1 MWFCAWLRSVCICVY
16 PCGDVGAYLDCWR
29 GEVFNLLKPVKFC
42 ILVPF
47 LEEDFD
53 EISPVTA
60 QERI

>member
-1 MWFCAWLRSVCICVY
+1 MY

>member
-1 MWFCAWLRSVCICVY
+1 MCFCVWLRCVCICVY
-16 PCGDVGAYLDCWR
+16 PCGDVGAYLHRWR
-29 GEVFNLLKPVKFC
+29 GELFNLLKPVKFP

-47 LEEDFD
+47 LEADFD